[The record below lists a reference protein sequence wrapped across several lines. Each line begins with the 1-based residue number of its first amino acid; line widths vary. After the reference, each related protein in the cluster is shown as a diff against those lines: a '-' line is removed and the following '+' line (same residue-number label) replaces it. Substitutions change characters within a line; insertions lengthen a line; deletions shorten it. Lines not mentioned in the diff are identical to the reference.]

1 MAKFW
6 RSSTARFILLVFGI
20 ELILAAGMTLT
31 LRSLTRVALEQDAR
45 VFANGLT
52 RDVRTTYAQQG
63 KIGARNLSALR
74 LLFSEGRVPLLLM
87 IDQEGRPLFGNL
99 MRWPAGLHEGW
110 NEIGLARAGSD
121 QVDTIGVLVTRLPG
135 GEKLLAGQALE
146 NDQRLSGIV
155 DRATGTALIFALPLA
170 LFAAFAAVRIINAR
184 VEDINATAKAVSEGR
199 LSQRVSLDGSGDTFD
214 RLAITLN
221 AMLDRI
227 EALIS
232 ELRIVT
238 DGLAHDLRS
247 PLTRLKVRLNRAE
260 TEQAPSARSTAIA
273 LANEEAD
280 RLLSMLTTAL
290 QISRAEA
297 GIGQDHFET
306 LDLSALLHDLAELYA
321 PLIEDRGFELKT
333 KIAPD
338 IELYAHRELIVQAI
352 GNLIDNALKYGASPI
367 HISAGH
373 SVSHAWVEVSDRGIG
388 IPAAQRAEA
397 LRRFGRLDPS
407 RTGFGAGLGL
417 SLVQAVARLHGGTI
431 DLGDAKPGLSI
442 RLSLPL

>member
-1 MAKFW
+1 VAKFW

-20 ELILAAGMTLT
+20 ELILAGGMTLT

-45 VFANGLT
+45 SFAAGLT
-52 RDVRTTYAQQG
+52 HDVRTAYAEQG
-63 KIGARNLSALR
+63 RVGARNFSALR
-74 LLFSEGRVPLLLM
+74 LLFSEGQAPVLLM
-87 IDQEGRPLFGNL
+87 IDSEDRPLLGNL

-110 NEIGLARAGSD
+110 NDVVLARAGTD
-121 QVDTIGVLVTRLPG
+121 QVDSIGVLVTRLPG
-135 GEKLLAGQALE
+135 GERLLAGQALE

-155 DRATGTALIFALPLA
+155 DRATGTTLIFALPLA

-184 VEDINATAKAVSEGR
+184 VDDINATAKAVSEGR
-199 LSQRVSLDGSGDTFD
+199 LSQRVNLDGSGDTFD

-221 AMLDRI
+221 AMLDRT
-227 EALIS
+227 ETLIS

-247 PLTRLKVRLNRAE
+247 PLTRLKVRLDRAE
-260 TEQAPSARSTAIA
+260 TEQNPAARRTAIA

-280 RLLSMLTTAL
+280 RLLAMLTTAL

-297 GIGQDHFET
+297 GIGQDNFEPFNLST
-306 LDLSALLHDLAELYA
+306 LTQDLAELYA
-321 PLIEDRGFELKT
+321 PLIEDRDFDLKT
-333 KIAPD
+333 DIAPG
-338 IELYAHRELIVQAI
+338 ITVRAHRELMVQAI

-367 HISAGH
+367 QLMAGQTAT
-373 SVSHAWVEVSDRGIG
+373 HAWIDVRDKGVG
-388 IPAAQRAEA
+388 IPATQRAEA

-417 SLVQAVARLHGGTI
+417 SLVQAVARLHGGAI
-431 DLGDAKPGLSI
+431 DLGDAKPGLII
-442 RLSLPL
+442 RLSIPL

>member
-1 MAKFW
+1 
-6 RSSTARFILLVFGI
+6 
-20 ELILAAGMTLT
+20 MTLT
-31 LRSLTRVALEQDAR
+31 LRSLTRVALEQDAQS
-45 VFANGLT
+45 FAASLT
-52 RDVRTTYAQQG
+52 RDVRTAYAAEG
-63 KIGARNLSALR
+63 RVGARNFSALR
-74 LLFSEGRVPLLLM
+74 LLFSEGKAPVLLM
-87 IDQEGRPLFGNL
+87 IDKEDRPLLGNL

-110 NEIGLARAGSD
+110 NVAALARVGSD

-155 DRATGTALIFALPLA
+155 DRATGTTLIFALPLA

-184 VEDINATAKAVSEGR
+184 VDDINATAKAVREGR
-199 LSQRVSLDGSGDTFD
+199 LSQRVRLDGSGDTFD

-227 EALIS
+227 ETLIS

-247 PLTRLKVRLNRAE
+247 PLTRLKVRLDRAE
-260 TEQAPSARSTAIA
+260 TEQTPSARSTAIA

-306 LDLSALLHDLAELYA
+306 LDLSALLLDLAELYA
-321 PLIEDRGFELKT
+321 PLIEDRGFELQT
-333 KIAPD
+333 DISPD
-338 IELYAHRELIVQAI
+338 VAVRAHRELIVQAI
-352 GNLIDNALKYGASPI
+352 GNLIDNAMKYGASPI
-367 HISAGH
+367 QFMVGQTAT
-373 SVSHAWVEVSDRGIG
+373 HAWVEVSDRGIG
-388 IPAAQRAEA
+388 IPAAQRADA

>member
-1 MAKFW
+1 MVKFW

-20 ELILAAGMTLT
+20 ELILAGGMTLT
-31 LRSLTRVALEQDAR
+31 LRSLTRVALEQDAQS
-45 VFANGLT
+45 FASSLT
-52 RDVRTTYAQQG
+52 RDVRTAYVEQG
-63 KIGARNLSALR
+63 SVGARNFSALR
-74 LLFSEGRVPLLLM
+74 LLFSEGQAPVLLM
-87 IDQEGRPLFGNL
+87 IDKEGRPLLGNL
-99 MRWPAGLHEGW
+99 MRWPTGLHEGW
-110 NEIGLARAGSD
+110 NVVVLSRAGSD
-121 QVDTIGVLVTRLPG
+121 QADTIGVLVTRLPS
-135 GEKLLAGQALE
+135 GERLLAGQALE

-155 DRATGTALIFALPLA
+155 DRATGTTLIFALPLA

-184 VEDINATAKAVSEGR
+184 VDDINATAKAVSEGR

-214 RLAITLN
+214 QLALTLN
-221 AMLDRI
+221 AMLDRT
-227 EALIS
+227 ESLIS

-247 PLTRLKVRLNRAE
+247 PLTRLKVRLDRAE
-260 TEQAPSARSTAIA
+260 TEQNPTARSTAIA

-280 RLLSMLTTAL
+280 RLLAMLTTAL

-306 LDLSALLHDLAELYA
+306 FDLSALIHDLAELYA

-333 KIAPD
+333 DISPD
-338 IELYAHRELIVQAI
+338 VAVRAHRELIVQAI

-367 HISAGH
+367 HLIVGQ
-373 SVSHAWVEVSDRGIG
+373 SVTHAWVEVSDRGIG
-388 IPAAQRAEA
+388 IPPPQREEA

-431 DLGDAKPGLSI
+431 ELGDAKPGLII
-442 RLSLPL
+442 RLSIPI